1 MKLSP
6 KSYITSTSEGF
17 IEIVEIFLNTPKEY
31 QRENTKRLN
40 DKVRK
45 DLNIEEVIGIGLLV
59 NKEDESKKE
68 VVISIYDIKATDDNF
83 YDQELDENN
92 IPYIE
97 ISNKLLTI

>member
-6 KSYITSTSEGF
+6 KSYITSKSEGF
-17 IEIVEIFLNTPKEY
+17 IEIVEILLNTPEEF
-31 QRENTKRLN
+31 QRENTKRLA

-45 DLNIEEVIGIGLLV
+45 DLDIETVVGVGLLV

-83 YDQELDENN
+83 YDQKLDENN